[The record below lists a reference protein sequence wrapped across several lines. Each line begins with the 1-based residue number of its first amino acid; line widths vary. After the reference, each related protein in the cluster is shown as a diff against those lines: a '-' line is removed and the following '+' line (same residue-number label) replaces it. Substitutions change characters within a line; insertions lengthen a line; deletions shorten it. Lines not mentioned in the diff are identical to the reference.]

1 MDLDRPSALLR
12 GKRLVLGVTGSI
24 AAYKAVSLLRALT
37 GRGASVSVVMTNSAT
52 KFLAPL
58 TFEVLSGQ
66 PVTTGLFEAC
76 EEMRHLTVPEGA
88 HAIIVAPATANF
100 LAKAAV
106 GLADDVL
113 STILLTA
120 QCPLIV
126 VPAMDG
132 GMWEHP
138 TVAEHVR
145 ILRARGVVV
154 LDPEEG
160 PLASGQVAQGRLAA
174 EPRIL
179 EAVQALLTPQA
190 DWLGQRVLVSAG
202 PTQEAIDPVRF
213 ISNRSSGKMGYAIAE
228 AARDRGGDVVLVTGP
243 TALRPPAGVEV
254 VPVTS
259 AQEMA
264 DALGRHFSWATV
276 VVMAAA
282 VADFRPREQ
291 AARKLK
297 KQGRTSFTLDLEA
310 APDILAML
318 SAQRTTQILV
328 GFAAETE
335 DLISHATAK
344 LVGKGLD
351 AIVANDVTKEGAGF
365 GSDNNAAVM
374 LSRGGRRKELGLM
387 SKRQLADEIL
397 TEVRELR
404 TAGRP
409 SAATV
414 EEDSRWDREPT
425 RP

>member
-1 MDLDRPSALLR
+1 MDLDRPPATLR

-24 AAYKAVSLLRALT
+24 AAYKAVSLLRALKC
-37 GRGASVSVVMTNSAT
+37 RGAAVSVVMTNSAI
-52 KFLAPL
+52 KFVAPL
-58 TFEVLSGQ
+58 TFEVLSGER
-66 PVTTGLFEAC
+66 VTTDLFEAR

-88 HAIIVAPATANF
+88 HAVIIAPATANF

-113 STILLTA
+113 STMLLTA
-120 QCPLIV
+120 QCPLIMA
-126 VPAMDG
+126 PAMDG

-138 TVAEHVR
+138 TVVEHVR
-145 ILRARGVVV
+145 MLRARGVVV

-160 PLASGQVAQGRLAA
+160 PLASGHVAQGRLAA
-174 EPRIL
+174 ELRIV
-179 EAVQALLTPQA
+179 EAVEALLIPQA
-190 DWLGQRVLVSAG
+190 DWLGQRVLISAG

-228 AARDRGGDVVLVTGP
+228 AARDRGAEVVLVTGP
-243 TALRPPAGVEV
+243 TALVPPAGVEV
-254 VPVTS
+254 VAVTS

-264 DALGRHFSWATV
+264 DSLCRHFAWATV

-291 AARKLK
+291 AVQKMK
-297 KQGRTSFTLDLEA
+297 KQGRMSLTLDLEV

-318 SAQRTTQILV
+318 SAKRATQVLV

-335 DLISHATAK
+335 DVVAHAMAK

-365 GSDNNAAVM
+365 GSDDNAAVV
-374 LSRGGRRKELGLM
+374 LSRGGGRKEFGLM
-387 SKRQLADEIL
+387 SKRRLADHIL
-397 TEVRELR
+397 TEVRSLPVTCR
-404 TAGRP
+404 TSSIG
-409 SAATV
+409 V
-414 EEDSRWDREPT
+414 E
-425 RP
+425 

>member
-1 MDLDRPSALLR
+1 MDLDRPPATLR

-24 AAYKAVSLLRALT
+24 AAYKAVSLLRALKC
-37 GRGASVSVVMTNSAT
+37 RGAAVSVVMTNSAI
-52 KFLAPL
+52 KFVAPL
-58 TFEVLSGQ
+58 TFEVLSGER
-66 PVTTGLFEAC
+66 VTTDLFEAR

-88 HAIIVAPATANF
+88 HAVIIAPATANF

-113 STILLTA
+113 STMLLTA
-120 QCPLIV
+120 QCPLIMA
-126 VPAMDG
+126 PAMDG

-138 TVAEHVR
+138 TVVEHVR
-145 ILRARGVVV
+145 MLRARGVVV

-160 PLASGQVAQGRLAA
+160 PLASGHVAQGRLAA
-174 EPRIL
+174 ELRIV
-179 EAVQALLTPQA
+179 EAVEALLIPQA

-228 AARDRGGDVVLVTGP
+228 AARDRGAEVVLVTGP
-243 TALRPPAGVEV
+243 TALVPPAGVEV
-254 VPVTS
+254 VAVTS

-264 DALGRHFSWATV
+264 DSLCRHFAWATV

-291 AARKLK
+291 AVQKMK
-297 KQGRTSFTLDLEA
+297 KQGRMSLTLDLEV

-318 SAQRTTQILV
+318 SAKRATQVLV

-335 DLISHATAK
+335 DVVAHAMAK

-365 GSDNNAAVM
+365 GSDDNAVVV
-374 LSRGGRRKELGLM
+374 LSRGGGRKEFGLM
-387 SKRQLADEIL
+387 SKRRLADHIL
-397 TEVRELR
+397 TEVRSLPVTCR
-404 TAGRP
+404 TSSIG
-409 SAATV
+409 V
-414 EEDSRWDREPT
+414 E
-425 RP
+425 